1 MGPAD
6 NERAGRGTRVGF
18 IVLALGQ
25 GIAAVWALTA
35 PRSFYDDFPG
45 GGHSWVAAHPP
56 YNEHLTL
63 DYASGAFALT
73 VLAVLAAVSL
83 HRRVVQVSAIAWL
96 CFGLP
101 HFVYHLITWERLAA
115 GDAAANVIT
124 LSGTV
129 LIPLAVL
136 AGLRERPAGRA
147 VPGRVTS

>member
-1 MGPAD
+1 MAGAD
-6 NERAGRGTRVGF
+6 NDRAGRVARVGF
-18 IVLALGQ
+18 IVLAVGQ
-25 GIAAVWALTA
+25 GVAALWALTA

-63 DYASGAFALT
+63 DYASGALALT
-73 VLAVLAAVSL
+73 VLAVLAAASL

-96 CFGLP
+96 FFGVP
-101 HFVYHLITWERLAA
+101 HFVYHLITWERLPP
-115 GDAAANVIT
+115 GDAAANAIT

-129 LIPLAVL
+129 LIPLAIL
-136 AGLRERPAGRA
+136 GERRAARA